1 MQLDEEYNYVKRQLP
16 DGRWLY
22 VNPLTYGR
30 ARLNVSSQ
38 FNRFLLDDGY

>member
-1 MQLDEEYNYVKRQLP
+1 VQFDEEYNYARRQLS

-38 FNRFLLDDGY
+38 YNRFVFDNGY